1 MQFGP
6 SYYVTDMELP
16 KHPKKGSDRRS
27 EEEGESMGDR
37 DHRLNHAHQGSL
49 RETGSTM
56 EPGFDADDNSAS
68 ATSREN
74 APPATIGV
82 ALIVLHH
89 LLAST

>member
-1 MQFGP
+1 
-6 SYYVTDMELP
+6 MELP
-16 KHPKKGSDRRS
+16 KHPKKSGDRRS
-27 EEEGESMGDR
+27 EDEGESMGDR

-49 RETGSTM
+49 RETGSTL

-82 ALIVLHH
+82 VLIVLH